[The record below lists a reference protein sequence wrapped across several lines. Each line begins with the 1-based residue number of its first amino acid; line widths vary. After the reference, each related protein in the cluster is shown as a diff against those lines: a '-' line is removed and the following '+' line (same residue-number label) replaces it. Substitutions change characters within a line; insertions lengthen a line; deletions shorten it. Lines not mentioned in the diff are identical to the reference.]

1 MQDSLIDSV
10 ILPLD
15 IKTII
20 FIVGAQCACQAAIF
34 IYLWQVQKTYLPAKR
49 WALGAFLRAVGLL
62 FISTRDIMPLWA
74 SIVFGNSFLITGDLC
89 FNFGIVEAAERK
101 PPWRVGL
108 AFAAVIAASI
118 YWFYFVTPNLTLRI
132 ALIGLAEVCYEI
144 VAIYACLRSS
154 DKFRQLTFQLIALL
168 LTIHSAASLWR
179 IFNAYATN
187 MTTIFLQNPAQ
198 ILYAGSLIIFVFL
211 MTALLVLLT
220 AQKFQKELL
229 DQSRR
234 DFLTKALNRRAFEGI
249 VEGEWSRALR
259 HDHPTSFL
267 IVDIDH
273 FKKVNDQYGHSAG
286 DNVLVDVSSI
296 AQTVLRQ
303 EDIWCRYGGEEFAVM
318 LPETGGK
325 EATAIAERLRCVI
338 EQARITTLNGPLK
351 VTVSI
356 GASERTSGRTH
367 WGEVLEVADQALYKA
382 KSSGR
387 NCVVFTE

>member
-1 MQDSLIDSV
+1 
-10 ILPLD
+10 
-15 IKTII
+15 
-20 FIVGAQCACQAAIF
+20 
-34 IYLWQVQKTYLPAKR
+34 
-49 WALGAFLRAVGLL
+49 
-62 FISTRDIMPLWA
+62 
-74 SIVFGNSFLITGDLC
+74 
-89 FNFGIVEAAERK
+89 
-101 PPWRVGL
+101 
-108 AFAAVIAASI
+108 
-118 YWFYFVTPNLTLRI
+118 
-132 ALIGLAEVCYEI
+132 
-144 VAIYACLRSS
+144 
-154 DKFRQLTFQLIALL
+154 
-168 LTIHSAASLWR
+168 
-179 IFNAYATN
+179 
-187 MTTIFLQNPAQ
+187 MTTIFIQSPAQ

-249 VEGEWSRALR
+249 VAGEWSRALR

-267 IVDIDH
+267 MVDIDH

>member
-1 MQDSLIDSV
+1 MLV
-10 ILPLD
+10 WHLP
-15 IKTII
+15 
-20 FIVGAQCACQAAIF
+20 
-34 IYLWQVQKTYLPAKR
+34 
-49 WALGAFLRAVGLL
+49 
-62 FISTRDIMPLWA
+62 PL
-74 SIVFGNSFLITGDLC
+74 
-89 FNFGIVEAAERK
+89 
-101 PPWRVGL
+101 
-108 AFAAVIAASI
+108 IAASI

-132 ALIGLAEVCYEI
+132 ALIGLAEVSYEI

-168 LTIHSAASLWR
+168 LTIHSVASLWR
-179 IFNAYATN
+179 ILNAYATN
-187 MTTIFLQNPAQ
+187 ITTIFIQSPAQ

-338 EQARITTLNGPLK
+338 EKARITTRNGPLK

>member
-1 MQDSLIDSV
+1 
-10 ILPLD
+10 
-15 IKTII
+15 
-20 FIVGAQCACQAAIF
+20 
-34 IYLWQVQKTYLPAKR
+34 
-49 WALGAFLRAVGLL
+49 
-62 FISTRDIMPLWA
+62 PLWA
-74 SIVFGNSFLITGDLC
+74 SIVFGNSFLIIGDLC

-101 PPWRVGL
+101 PHWRVGL
-108 AFAAVIAASI
+108 AFAAAIAVSI

-132 ALIGLAEVCYEI
+132 ALIGLAEVSYEI
-144 VAIYACLRSS
+144 VVIYVCLRYS

-187 MTTIFLQNPAQ
+187 ITTIFIQSPAQ

-303 EDIWCRYGGEEFAVM
+303 EDIWCRFGGEEFAVM

-338 EQARITTLNGPLK
+338 EQARITTRNGPLK

>member
-1 MQDSLIDSV
+1 MPDSLINRV
-10 ILPLD
+10 ILPLE

-20 FIVGAQCACQAAIF
+20 FVVGTQCACQAAIF
-34 IYLWQVQKTYLPAKR
+34 IYLWQVQKPYLPAKH

-62 FISTRDIMPLWA
+62 FISTRDIIPLWA
-74 SIVFGNSFLITGDLC
+74 SIIFGNSFLITGDLC

-168 LTIHSAASLWR
+168 LTIHSVASLWR
-179 IFNAYATN
+179 ILNAYATN
-187 MTTIFLQNPAQ
+187 MTTIFIQSPAQ

-249 VEGEWSRALR
+249 VEGEWSCALR

-303 EDIWCRYGGEEFAVM
+303 EDIWCRFGGEEFAVM
-318 LPETGGK
+318 LPETGRKGGN
-325 EATAIAERLRCVI
+325 CD
-338 EQARITTLNGPLK
+338 
-351 VTVSI
+351 S
-356 GASERTSGRTH
+356 GAS
-367 WGEVLEVADQALYKA
+367 ALCYRENKDHNA
-382 KSSGR
+382 
-387 NCVVFTE
+387 

>member
-1 MQDSLIDSV
+1 MESS
-10 ILPLD
+10 
-15 IKTII
+15 
-20 FIVGAQCACQAAIF
+20 
-34 IYLWQVQKTYLPAKR
+34 R
-49 WALGAFLRAVGLL
+49 R
-62 FISTRDIMPLWA
+62 RN
-74 SIVFGNSFLITGDLC
+74 GN
-89 FNFGIVEAAERK
+89 

-108 AFAAVIAASI
+108 AFAAAIAVSI

-132 ALIGLAEVCYEI
+132 ALIGLAEVSYEI
-144 VAIYACLRSS
+144 VAIYACLRYS
-154 DKFRQLTFQLIALL
+154 DKFRRLTFQLIALL

-220 AQKFQKELL
+220 AQRFQKELL

-234 DFLTKALNRRAFEGI
+234 DFLTKAFNRRAFEGI
-249 VEGEWSRALR
+249 VAGEWSRALR
-259 HDHPTSFL
+259 HDHLTSFL
-267 IVDIDH
+267 MVDIDH
-273 FKKVNDQYGHSAG
+273 FKKVNDQYGHRAG
-286 DNVLVDVSSI
+286 DSVLADVSSI

>member
-1 MQDSLIDSV
+1 
-10 ILPLD
+10 
-15 IKTII
+15 
-20 FIVGAQCACQAAIF
+20 
-34 IYLWQVQKTYLPAKR
+34 
-49 WALGAFLRAVGLL
+49 
-62 FISTRDIMPLWA
+62 MPLWA
-74 SIVFGNSFLITGDLC
+74 SIVFGNSFLIMGDLC

-108 AFAAVIAASI
+108 AFAAAIVVLI

-132 ALIGLAEVCYEI
+132 ALIGLAEVGYEI
-144 VAIYACLRSS
+144 VAIYACLRYS

-168 LTIHSAASLWR
+168 LSIHSAASLWR

-187 MTTIFLQNPAQ
+187 ITTIFIQNQAQ
-198 ILYAGSLIIFVFL
+198 ILYASSLIIFVFL

-229 DQSRR
+229 DQSRQ

-338 EQARITTLNGPLK
+338 EQARITTRNGPLK